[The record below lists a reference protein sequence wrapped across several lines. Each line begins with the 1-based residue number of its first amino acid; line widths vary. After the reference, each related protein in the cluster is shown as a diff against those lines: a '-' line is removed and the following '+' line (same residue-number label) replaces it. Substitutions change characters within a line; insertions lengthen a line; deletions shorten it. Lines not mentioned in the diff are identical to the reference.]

1 MTQEKVIPAT
11 LAGAAGTHQ
20 KEAYPNGRI
29 SHSPS
34 KHNKQSA
41 NVPLG
46 SNPSSPS
53 PGSALRL
60 INMRDVEVQT
70 TEWLWY
76 PYIPFGKL
84 TNIQGDGGEGKT
96 TAALQIAAAVTTGA
110 LLPESA
116 HPVGPFDV
124 IFQTAEDGLGDTI
137 KPRLL
142 QAQADVCRVHV
153 VDESLEGL
161 TLSDARIEQ
170 AIVQTGARL
179 IILDPLQ
186 AYLGAKVDMHRANE
200 VRPILKKVG
209 DIAEKYRCAFVVIGH
224 LNKSGNK
231 SQYRGLGSVDI
242 YSAARSVLTFGRMKD
257 QQYLRAFAHTK
268 ANLAPEG
275 PSISYELHPETG
287 FRWIGKSDITAAEL
301 LGSEFEGGWRKKETA
316 FARAAALLQRE
327 LVHCSLP
334 AEEVYRKAEEL
345 DISKRTLDSAK
356 AHVGVKSRK
365 RGNQWF
371 WEIPPDKE
379 DRNIATP

>member
-11 LAGAAGTHQ
+11 LAGATGTHQ
-20 KEAYPNGRI
+20 KEANPNGRI
-29 SHSPS
+29 SHPPS

-41 NVPLG
+41 NAPRVSTPL
-46 SNPSSPS
+46 PSS

-70 TEWLWY
+70 TEWLWH

-84 TNIQGDGGEGKT
+84 TIMQGDGGEGKT

-110 LLPESA
+110 LLPESPYA
-116 HPVGPFDV
+116 VGPFDV

-153 VDESLEGL
+153 VDDSLEGL
-161 TLSDARIEQ
+161 TLNDARIEQ

-209 DIAEKYRCAFVVIGH
+209 DIAEKYSCAFVVIGH

-231 SQYRGLGSVDI
+231 SQYRGLGSVDT
-242 YSAARSVLTFGRMKD
+242 YSAARSVLTFGRIKD

-301 LGSEFEGGWRKKETA
+301 LGSEFEGDWRKKETA
-316 FARAAALLQRE
+316 FERAAALLQRE
-327 LVHCSLP
+327 LAQRSLP

-345 DISKRTLDSAK
+345 EISKRTLDSAK
-356 AHVGVKSRK
+356 AHLGVKSGK
-365 RGNQWF
+365 RGHQWF
-371 WEIPPDKE
+371 WEIP
-379 DRNIATP
+379 